1 MKSPAIVAVFCL
13 LVTPSVARGQSSPLV
28 GILDTEFVGDNVLAA
43 ALNTDLA
50 NGITTYP
57 IATSS
62 GGLTYSFDPV
72 LGIPS
77 RSTRSFGPLFA
88 ERALTIGRR
97 RFSFG
102 VNTQHAVFDRFEGE
116 DLTRL
121 RLFTSDE
128 SPDLGVL
135 RIHLQA
141 DTTAFIMSA
150 GVSSR
155 LEMGVV
161 VPVTRIRMDATSEF
175 NNPPFSSV
183 ERRVGS
189 AEGFG
194 DVQIK
199 AKYTFHEDSGGGV
212 AAGVTLW
219 LPTGDADNLLGTG
232 TARLKVFGIASAEH
246 GPVAPR
252 VNVGITMPASNLLTT
267 VGSRWREKPGVH
279 SASSTTPRAWM
290 SS

>member
-1 MKSPAIVAVFCL
+1 MVRRVPPALVALFCL
-13 LVTPSVARGQSSPLV
+13 LVTPNVARGQSLPLI
-28 GILDTEFVGDNVLAA
+28 GILDTEFVGDNVLAP

-57 IATSS
+57 LATSS
-62 GGLTYSFDPV
+62 GGLTYRFDPL

-88 ERALTIGRR
+88 ERALTIGRGR
-97 RFSFG
+97 YSFG
-102 VNTQHAVFDRFEGE
+102 INTQHAVFDRFEGV

-121 RLFTSDE
+121 RLFSSDE
-128 SPDLGVL
+128 SPDLSVL

-155 LEMGVV
+155 LEMGAV

-183 ERRVGS
+183 ERRTGS
-189 AEGFG
+189 ASGFG
-194 DVQIK
+194 DLQIK
-199 AKYTFHEDSGGGV
+199 AKYNFH
-212 AAGVTLW
+212 
-219 LPTGDADNLLGTG
+219 
-232 TARLKVFGIASAEH
+232 
-246 GPVAPR
+246 
-252 VNVGITMPASNLLTT
+252 
-267 VGSRWREKPGVH
+267 
-279 SASSTTPRAWM
+279 
-290 SS
+290 